1 MQRRAAQPA
10 PGRPAANCR
19 LWARPVA
26 LGARDGASSGR
37 VRAFV
42 AMAAYDAATASN
54 TSRARE
60 TARSPG
66 DEHRAAMFSS
76 RHVMF
81 ARPTMA
87 R

>member
-1 MQRRAAQPA
+1 
-10 PGRPAANCR
+10 
-19 LWARPVA
+19 
-26 LGARDGASSGR
+26 
-37 VRAFV
+37 
-42 AMAAYDAATASN
+42 MAAYDAATASN